1 MEREGGGNSKRAG
14 SGRNRGTSCAK
25 SFFLLDKE
33 QAGHEM
39 INTAL

>member
-25 SFFLLDKE
+25 SFFLPDKE